1 MFIEITTGALKITCE
16 IERLLRDA
24 EERKQRDRSIE
35 EKTHDTFLTL
45 ADRITSSMVSQGDEA
60 THILN
65 AVERLQGIIFHQVDK
80 GSIIIQVCFTLIFSS
95 LCSGVL
101 CSSAL
106 CCGVLWCAVLWCAV
120 LWCAALWWAEVGSG
134 GLCSGVVLCNKP
146 IYRIGFAKKLHY
158 RF

>member
-16 IERLLRDA
+16 IERLLREA

-101 CSSAL
+101 CCGGLCCGAL
-106 CCGVLWCAVLWCAV
+106 CCGVL
-120 LWCAALWWAEVGSG
+120 S
-134 GLCSGVVLCNKP
+134 
-146 IYRIGFAKKLHY
+146 
-158 RF
+158 

>member
-1 MFIEITTGALKITCE
+1 MFIEITTGALTITCE

-24 EERKQRDRSIE
+24 DERKQTDRSIE

-95 LCSGVL
+95 LYSGVL
-101 CSSAL
+101 CCGVP
-106 CCGVLWCAVLWCAV
+106 CCAVLWWAVLWCAVLWCAV
-120 LWCAALWWAEVGSG
+120 LRCAVLWCA
-134 GLCSGVVLCNKP
+134 VVLVWTK
-146 IYRIGFAKKLHY
+146 R
-158 RF
+158 R

>member
-1 MFIEITTGALKITCE
+1 MLIEITTGALKITCE

-95 LCSGVL
+95 LYSGVL
-101 CSSAL
+101 WCVVVCRAALCCGGL
-106 CCGVLWCAVLWCAV
+106 CCGVLCCAVLYCG
-120 LWCAALWWAEVGSG
+120 ALLYWSG
-134 GLCSGVVLCNKP
+134 PRDVD
-146 IYRIGFAKKLHY
+146 
-158 RF
+158 